1 MRVPAGTLVPLP
13 NGGRVTPLLLR
24 YAGGVQEDMRIL
36 GGVPPRAAVAFWTIC
51 TALVSLKAVVA
62 SVVPWFWYQFPRRR
76 MSRPESTN
84 RTWKMSSVRPARR

>member
-1 MRVPAGTLVPLP
+1 MRVPAGTLEPLP

-36 GGVPPRAAVAFWTIC
+36 GGVPPLAAVAFWTIC
-51 TALVSLKAVVA
+51 TASLSLKAVVV
-62 SVVPWFWYQFPRRR
+62 SVWPLFWYQFPSRR
-76 MSRPESTN
+76 MSRPESTK